1 MVFLISSVLSLNSLA
16 ECKKDFMRIWNAGL
30 KNAPNTAMLFLLDK
44 LDTRGAMNPKDI
56 VEHVLGFRAET
67 KADNGDNH
75 GNCRF
80 KYGLGT
86 RVQAM
91 GINLLRFRS
100 FGLRRAMDW
109 LSSAAGVEHDIEES
123 PDLMLECDR
132 KAKIDQVLRT
142 CLSPTLSMLIP
153 SVHRALGSTK
163 YEPIFRA
170 PSSRAGRRSAPM
182 PVANSTFIVDS
193 E

>member
-1 MVFLISSVLSLNSLA
+1 LRVVQNGEKCDAMVFLISSVLSLNSLA

-75 GNCRF
+75 GKDSARSYRFLLRDKCMFLGNCRF

-100 FGLRRAMDW
+100 FGTQQCI
-109 LSSAAGVEHDIEES
+109 SSPKLAS
-123 PDLMLECDR
+123 L
-132 KAKIDQVLRT
+132 Q
-142 CLSPTLSMLIP
+142 P
-153 SVHRALGSTK
+153 SRFLQ
-163 YEPIFRA
+163 
-170 PSSRAGRRSAPM
+170 
-182 PVANSTFIVDS
+182 TFFQPNF
-193 E
+193 